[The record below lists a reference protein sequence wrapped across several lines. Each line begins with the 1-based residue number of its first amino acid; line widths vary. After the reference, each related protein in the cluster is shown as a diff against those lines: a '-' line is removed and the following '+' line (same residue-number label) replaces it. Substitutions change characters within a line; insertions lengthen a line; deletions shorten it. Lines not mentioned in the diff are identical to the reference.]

1 MEPIIVEGVTD
12 APKGTKAMTFPQ
24 FGRDINWVPLGG
36 NKFKRWS
43 GKYGEINA
51 APPTSGD
58 VEFPDVSDF
67 SDVKPDMSGERPTL
81 SELLRPMPM
90 GDALTRAAAYGFG
103 VSAKEQAEI
112 IKQIPGV
119 SMTKDSKG
127 NRMVK
132 YKGQKYY
139 VNKPGAS
146 GADAAQFVNLMAQF
160 APIGKLTQVLT
171 KSAPALVKFLG
182 YTAAGGTSSAL
193 TDVGAQVMGADQ
205 DISPGRAA
213 FTAGMTG
220 LAVPVSAFFQRLAQ
234 SPTVSNNVRSVLGA
248 LGRDTGYV
256 GRDGKLSDAG
266 KKMLDDVG
274 IDPDSLERAAIAEA
288 LKTVRGGGDDAADF
302 AARKNFAAARGL
314 EEEFGVTFTP
324 GQRVGASNPQVR
336 KDELDILAGTEG
348 PKAAAVMRGDTAP
361 LPASVA
367 GQTDSTLRAMD
378 DTAQAVAPDTGAVN
392 LAAGTD
398 DASQVFASGL
408 RTRQA
413 EAFAAE
419 QAAWKEA
426 TGAIRETTILGDG
439 LKQLPRFLALS
450 IRGGQSRGAMNAT
463 DTPMAATL
471 MKDIGKR
478 NRRYMR
484 PDGYIGNAKVEM
496 QQVENLRRRVNAR
509 IGDAEPGSAD
519 YRALLDIKRGLDD
532 WMTHVFDKG
541 MISGSDD
548 ALAALKSARQLSHD
562 YRRQFISRPNDAAS
576 RVIQRMSFEDMTAE
590 QVARSLIGQAS
601 GGFSANAIGIVKH
614 IQNNF
619 PEEASK
625 EILDQLRAAVFHRL
639 HNQAISTVSNATGE
653 MFSLSG
659 KVVATNISNALTK
672 GDKFMQTLYGKAD
685 LAKIKRY
692 GQMMRRVSYVPPQD
706 ALNPSGSG
714 YTMLRKAWKNI
725 RSAGGGGAAGWTAFS
740 FGESVAPG
748 LGYAFVGGGA
758 TVGGATTNAIN
769 NQLSKLAVNR
779 ALNSAPLFKPVDVS
793 IPLAVTGRAAT
804 ADMDLNDLPF

>member
-1 MEPIIVEGVTD
+1 MEPIIIEGVTD

-24 FGRDINWVPLGG
+24 FGEDATFVPLGD

-51 APPTSGD
+51 APLTSGD
-58 VEFPDVSDF
+58 LEFPDAPEFTSVR
-67 SDVKPDMSGERPTL
+67 PDTGGRVPTL
-81 SELLRPMPM
+81 SEALRPMPM
-90 GDALTRAAAYGFG
+90 GDALQRSAAYSFG
-103 VSAKEQAEI
+103 VTPKQQAQI
-112 IKQIPGV
+112 IDQIPGA
-119 SMTKDSKG
+119 TLTRDAKG

-132 YKGQKYY
+132 YKGEKYY
-139 VNKPGAS
+139 INKPGVS
-146 GADAAQFVNLMAQF
+146 EADAVQFVSLMAQF
-160 APIGKLTQVLT
+160 APIGKLTQIFT
-171 KSAPALVKFLG
+171 KSAPGLVKFLG
-182 YTAAGGTSSAL
+182 YGAAGGASSAL

-213 FTAGMTG
+213 FTAATTA
-220 LAVPVSAFFQRLAQ
+220 LAVPVSFFFQRLAQ
-234 SPTVSNNVRSVLGA
+234 SPTISNNVRRVLGA
-248 LGRDTGYV
+248 IGRDTGYI

-266 KKMLDDVG
+266 KKMLSDVG
-274 IDPDSLERAAIAEA
+274 IDPDGLERAAIAEA
-288 LKTVRGGGDDAADF
+288 LKIVRGGGDDAADF
-302 AARKNFAAARGL
+302 AAARSL
-314 EEEFGVTFTP
+314 EEEFGITFTP

-348 PKAAAVMRGDTAP
+348 PQAAAVMRGDTAP

-367 GQTDSTLRAMD
+367 GQNQSILRAMD
-378 DTAQAVAPDTGAVN
+378 DTAQTVAPDSGAVN

-413 EAFAAE
+413 EAFRAE
-419 QAAWKEA
+419 QTAWKEA
-426 TGAIRETTILGDG
+426 TSAIKETTILGDG

-484 PDGYIGNAKVEM
+484 PDGNIGNAKVEM

-541 MISGSDD
+541 MIYGSKD
-548 ALAALKSARQLSHD
+548 ALEALKSARGLSHD

-590 QVARSLIGQAS
+590 QVARSLIGQAQS
-601 GGFSANAIGIVKH
+601 GFSANAIGIVKH

-625 EILDQLRAAVFHRL
+625 EILDQLRAAVFMRL
-639 HNQAISTVSNATGE
+639 HNRAISAVPDATGE
-653 MFSLSG
+653 LFSLSG
-659 KVVATNISNALTK
+659 KVVSTNIKNALTK

-692 GQMMRRVSYVPPQD
+692 GEMMRRVSYVPPKD

-714 YTMLRKAWKNI
+714 YTMLRKAWKNM

-740 FGESVAPG
+740 FGESITPG

-758 TVGGATTNAIN
+758 TVGGAATNAIN

-779 ALNSAPLFKPVDVS
+779 ALNSTPLFKPVDVS
-793 IPLAVTGRAAT
+793 IPLAATGRGAT
-804 ADMDLNDLPF
+804 ADMDQNDLPF

>member
-1 MEPIIVEGVTD
+1 MEPTILDGVTD
-12 APKGTKAMTFPQ
+12 APKGTNAFRFPQ
-24 FGRDINWVPLGG
+24 FGNDKRYIQVGDNT
-36 NKFKRWS
+36 FKLWS

-58 VEFPDVSDF
+58 VEFPELSEFTSVTPQLG
-67 SDVKPDMSGERPTL
+67 PDMSNPII
-81 SELLRPMPM
+81 PMPLEDRLRRF
-90 GDALTRAAAYGFG
+90 GAYSYGIG
-103 VSAKEQAEI
+103 TKEQAEI
-112 IKQIPGV
+112 IKAIPGA
-119 SMTKDSKG
+119 SMSKDSYG
-127 NRMVK
+127 NPMVRYQGK
-132 YKGQKYY
+132 RYY
-139 VNKPGAS
+139 VNKPGLS
-146 GADAAQFVNLMAQF
+146 EADAVQFVSQLVQFVPFAKLAQAFTKTSPRLMQ
-160 APIGKLTQVLT
+160 I
-171 KSAPALVKFLG
+171 LG
-182 YTAAGGTSSAL
+182 FGVAGGAASVA
-193 TDVGAQVMGADQ
+193 TDKAAQLMGADQ

-213 FTAGMTG
+213 FAAGTTA

-234 SPTVSNNVRSVLGA
+234 SPTVSNNLRRVLGA
-248 LGRDTGYV
+248 IGRDTGYI

-266 KKMLDDVG
+266 KKMLSDVG
-274 IDPDSLERAAIAEA
+274 IDPDGLERAAIAEA

-302 AARKNFAAARGL
+302 AAARSL

-348 PKAAAVMRGDTAP
+348 PQAAAVMRGDTAP

-367 GQTDSTLRAMD
+367 GQTQSTLRAMD
-378 DTAQAVAPDTGAVN
+378 DTAQTVAPDSGAVN

-426 TGAIRETTILGDG
+426 TSAIKETTILGDG

-484 PDGYIGNAKVEM
+484 PDGGIGNAKVEM

-541 MISGSDD
+541 MIYGSKD
-548 ALAALKSARQLSHD
+548 ALEALKSARGLSHD
-562 YRRQFISRPNDAAS
+562 YRRQFISRQNDAAS
-576 RVIQRMSFEDMTAE
+576 RLIQRMSFEDMTAE
-590 QVARSLIGQAS
+590 QVARTLIGQANS
-601 GGFSANAIGIVKH
+601 GFSANAIGIVKH

-619 PEEASK
+619 PEEAAK
-625 EILDQLRAAVFHRL
+625 EILDQLRAAVFMRL
-639 HNQAISTVSNATGE
+639 HNRAISAVPDATGE

-659 KVVATNISNALTK
+659 KVVSTNIKNALTK
-672 GDKFMQTLYGKAD
+672 GDKFMQTLFGKAD

-692 GQMMRRVSYVPPQD
+692 GEMMRRVSYKPPQD
-706 ALNPSGSG
+706 ELNPSGSG
-714 YTMLRKAWKNI
+714 YTMLRKAWKNM

-740 FGESVAPG
+740 FGESITPG

-758 TVGGATTNAIN
+758 TVGGAATNAVN

-779 ALNSAPLFKPVDVS
+779 ALNSTPLFKPVDVS
-793 IPLAVTGRAAT
+793 IPLAATGRGAT